1 MSRFWSEMARR
12 TEPYVPGEQLN
23 REEIIK
29 LNTNE
34 NPYPPAPGV
43 TEAIRDAAE
52 SLRLY
57 PSPTADSLRQAIAET
72 EGLKADHVFTANGSD
87 EVLAFSFMAFF
98 NPGKAIR
105 FPDVTY
111 SFYPV
116 YSNLFG
122 VPFEEVPLGEDFS
135 LDTEA
140 FTGAEGGVILPN
152 PNAPTGIYE
161 PLDGIRR
168 ILQGNPDRVVIID
181 EAYIDFAGPSAATLI
196 SEFDNLLVVR
206 TTSKSRSLA
215 GLRVGY
221 ALGQPELIE
230 GLIRIKDS
238 FNSYTTDRLAQAGAE
253 AAFRDTAYFEET
265 TAKILATRG
274 TSAMRLAELGFTVLP
289 SSANFLFCM
298 HPEADAGELY
308 AGLKS
313 HNILVR
319 HFGKPR
325 IKNYLRITVG
335 TDEEMD
341 KLFTALE
348 EILNGNH

>member
-23 REEIIK
+23 RAEIIK

-43 TEAIRDAAE
+43 TEAIRSAAE
-52 SLRLY
+52 GLRLY
-57 PSPTADSLRQAIAET
+57 PSPTADPLRQAIADA
-72 EGLKADHVFTANGSD
+72 EGLGQENIFTANGSD

-98 NPGKAIR
+98 DPGKTIR

-122 VPFEEVPLGEDFS
+122 VPFEEVPLRNDFT
-135 LDTEA
+135 LDTDA
-140 FTGAEGGVILPN
+140 FLGADGGVILPN

-168 ILQGNPDRVVIID
+168 ILEGNPDCVVIID
-181 EAYIDFAGPSAATLI
+181 EAYIDFAGPSAAALI
-196 SEFDNLLVVR
+196 TEYDNLLVVR

-221 ALGQPELIE
+221 ALGSEELIE
-230 GLIRIKDS
+230 GLVRIKDS

-253 AAFRDTAYFEET
+253 AAFRDAGYFEET
-265 TAKILATRG
+265 TGKIIATRG
-274 TSAMRLAELGFTVLP
+274 SSAMRLAELGFTVLP
-289 SSANFLFCM
+289 SSANFLFCT
-298 HPEADAGELY
+298 HSEADAGELY
-308 AGLKS
+308 TKLKS
-313 HNILVR
+313 RNILVR

-325 IKNYLRITVG
+325 IKDYLRITVG
-335 TDEEMD
+335 TDDEMD
-341 KLFTALE
+341 KLFGALE
-348 EILNGNH
+348 EILAN

>member
-23 REEIIK
+23 RMEIIK

-52 SLRLY
+52 NLRLY
-57 PSPTADSLRQAIAET
+57 PSPTADSLREAIAET
-72 EGLKADHVFTANGSD
+72 ENLVPDQVFAANGSD

-98 NPGKAIR
+98 NPGKVIR
-105 FPDVTY
+105 FPDVSY

-122 VPFEEVPLGEDFS
+122 VPFEEVPLRADFT

-140 FTGAEGGVILPN
+140 FSEAEGGVILPN

-161 PLDGIRR
+161 PLDGIRS
-168 ILQGNPDRVVIID
+168 ILEGNPDRVVIID
-181 EAYIDFAGPSAATLI
+181 EAYIDFAGPSAAKLI
-196 SEFDNLLVVR
+196 SEFDNLLVIR

-230 GLIRIKDS
+230 GLVRIKDS

-253 AAFRDTAYFEET
+253 AAFRNVDYFEET
-265 TAKILATRG
+265 TGKIIAARDRSATH
-274 TSAMRLAELGFTVLP
+274 LAELGFTVLP
-289 SSANFLFCM
+289 SSANFLFCT
-298 HPEADAGELY
+298 HPEADAERLY
-308 AGLKS
+308 TELKS
-313 HNILVR
+313 RNILVR

-325 IKNYLRITVG
+325 IKDYLRITVG
-335 TDEEMD
+335 TEEQMA
-341 KLFTALE
+341 KLFGALE
-348 EILNGNH
+348 DILNQN

>member
-1 MSRFWSEMARR
+1 MNRFWSEMARR

-23 REEIIK
+23 RAGIIK

-34 NPYPPAPGV
+34 NPYPPAPCV
-43 TEAIRDAAE
+43 TEAILEAAQG
-52 SLRLY
+52 LRLY
-57 PSPTADSLRQAIAET
+57 PSPTADSLRRAIADT
-72 EGLKADHVFTANGSD
+72 EGLGPEQVFTANGSD

-98 NPGKAIR
+98 GPGKAIR
-105 FPDVTY
+105 FPDVSY

-122 VPFEEVPLGEDFS
+122 VPFKEVPLRDDFS
-135 LDTEA
+135 LDIED
-140 FTGAEGGVILPN
+140 FSGAGGVILPN

-168 ILQGNPDRVVIID
+168 ILEGNPDCVVIID

-221 ALGQPELIE
+221 ALGHPGLIE
-230 GLIRIKDS
+230 GLVRIKDS

-253 AAFRDTAYFEET
+253 AAFRDMAYFEET
-265 TAKILATRG
+265 TAKIVATRG
-274 TSAMRLAELGFTVLP
+274 RSAMRLAELGFTVLP
-289 SSANFLFCM
+289 SSANFLFCT
-298 HPEADAGELY
+298 HPQTDAGTLY
-308 AGLKS
+308 EELKS
-313 HNILVR
+313 RNILVR

-325 IKNYLRITVG
+325 IKDFLRITVG

-341 KLFTALE
+341 KLFGALE
-348 EILNGNH
+348 EILNDFK

>member
-12 TEPYVPGEQLN
+12 AEPYVPGEQLN
-23 REEIIK
+23 RMEIIK

-43 TEAIRDAAE
+43 TEAIREAAQG
-52 SLRLY
+52 LRLY
-57 PSPTADSLRQAIAET
+57 PSPTANSLRQAIADT
-72 EGLKADHVFTANGSD
+72 EGLGPEQVFAANGSD

-105 FPDVTY
+105 FPDVSY

-122 VPFEEVPLGEDFS
+122 VPFEEVPLRDDFS
-135 LDTEA
+135 LDMAA
-140 FTGAEGGVILPN
+140 FSGADGGVILPN

-161 PLDGIRR
+161 PLGGIRR
-168 ILQGNPDRVVIID
+168 ILEGNPDRVVIID

-196 SEFDNLLVVR
+196 SEFENLLVVR

-221 ALGQPELIE
+221 ALGQPELVE
-230 GLIRIKDS
+230 GLVRIKDS

-253 AAFRDTAYFEET
+253 EAFRDTAYFEET
-265 TAKILATRG
+265 TAKIIATRG

-289 SSANFLFCM
+289 SSANFLFCT

-308 AGLKS
+308 AELKS
-313 HNILVR
+313 RNILVR

-325 IKNYLRITVG
+325 IKDYLRITIG

-341 KLFTALE
+341 KLFVALE
-348 EILNGNH
+348 EILESK

>member
-12 TEPYVPGEQLN
+12 AEPYVPGEQLN
-23 REEIIK
+23 RMEIIK

-43 TEAIRDAAE
+43 TEAIREAAQG
-52 SLRLY
+52 LRLY
-57 PSPTADSLRQAIAET
+57 PSPTADSLRQAIADT
-72 EGLKADHVFTANGSD
+72 EGLGPEQVFTANGSD

-105 FPDVTY
+105 FPDVSY

-122 VPFEEVPLGEDFS
+122 VPFEEVPLRDDFS
-135 LDTEA
+135 LDIAA
-140 FTGAEGGVILPN
+140 FSGTDGGVILPN

-161 PLDGIRR
+161 PLGGIRR
-168 ILQGNPDRVVIID
+168 ILEGNPDRVVIID

-196 SEFDNLLVVR
+196 SEFENLLVVR

-221 ALGQPELIE
+221 ALGQPELVE
-230 GLIRIKDS
+230 GLVRIKDS

-253 AAFRDTAYFEET
+253 AAFRDMAYFEET
-265 TAKILATRG
+265 TAKIIATRG
-274 TSAMRLAELGFTVLP
+274 RSAMRLAELGFTVLP
-289 SSANFLFCM
+289 SSSNFLFCT
-298 HPEADAGELY
+298 HPGADAGALY
-308 AGLKS
+308 EKLKS
-313 HNILVR
+313 RNILVR

-325 IKNYLRITVG
+325 IKDFLRITVG

-341 KLFTALE
+341 KLFGALE
-348 EILNGNH
+348 EILESK